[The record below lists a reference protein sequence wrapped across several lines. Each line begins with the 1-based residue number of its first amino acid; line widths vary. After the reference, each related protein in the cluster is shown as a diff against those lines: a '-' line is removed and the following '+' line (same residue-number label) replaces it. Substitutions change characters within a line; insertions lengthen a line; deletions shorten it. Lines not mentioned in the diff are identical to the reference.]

1 MLRQLCCSCTFPP
14 VVIVI
19 TALAC
24 APAARAQ
31 TPATPDAVVDKIFD
45 AITPDSPGC
54 AAAASQH
61 GKVVV
66 NRAYGLADLERRL
79 PITPDT
85 VFDAGSV
92 VKQFVAAATLL
103 LVEEKRLSLTED
115 VRRYIPELPDYGHKI
130 TLDHLLTHTSG
141 VRDWTGLGPL
151 TGRKIDALTLTLR
164 QRALNFAPGEEW
176 AYSNSGYVLMKE
188 IVARTSKMPFG
199 EFVRRRLFE
208 PLGMKS
214 SAYLAD
220 ASQVARNGSQ
230 AYEKAGPAWK
240 VDVQLGNERG
250 GGGALFT
257 TALDLITW
265 NEALMGGRLGKF
277 VTATIQA
284 PATLSNGRTLG
295 YARGLFLQS
304 TPRGPLVW
312 HSGGAGGYSALLGRF
327 TDHGV
332 AIAIMCNFSEG
343 ARDVY
348 ARSIM
353 ETLVPAA
360 SAAREEPSVPAATSV
375 ASLDVKDKAGLFFNE
390 GNGQPLRLVEEKG
403 QLRVAG
409 GPPLVAVA
417 SDRFRNARAVLSFM
431 SGDEFEL
438 HFVSPT
444 QIELRS
450 KEGKTTRYRRAE
462 PFAPTADDLAAF
474 AGRFANDESNA
485 VSVIAPGTKG
495 VLVRLNELGPLE
507 FMPVDRDTFQLGGM
521 ILRFRRD
528 TGGAVIGFDYSNPVV
543 RNVAF
548 TRSNAAGGR

>member
-1 MLRQLCCSCTFPP
+1 
-14 VVIVI
+14 
-19 TALAC
+19 
-24 APAARAQ
+24 
-31 TPATPDAVVDKIFD
+31 
-45 AITPDSPGC
+45 
-54 AAAASQH
+54 
-61 GKVVV
+61 VV
-66 NRAYGLADLERRL
+66 NRAYGLADLERKL

-115 VRRYIPELPDYGHKI
+115 VRKYIPELPDYGYRI
-130 TLDHLLTHTSG
+130 TLNHLLTHTSG

-151 TGRKIDALTLTLR
+151 TGRKVDALTLTLR

-176 AYSNSGYVLMKE
+176 AYSNSGYVLLKE

-199 EFVRRRLFE
+199 EFARRRLFE

-214 SAYLAD
+214 SAYLGD
-220 ASQVARNGSQ
+220 LREVARNGAL
-230 AYEKAGPAWK
+230 AYERAGLTWR

-257 TALDLITW
+257 TAVDLITW

-284 PATLSNGRTLG
+284 PATLNNGRTLG

-312 HSGGAGGYSALLGRF
+312 HSGGAGGYSTLLGRF
-327 TDHGV
+327 TKYGV
-332 AIAIMCNFSEG
+332 AIAIMCNASEG
-343 ARDVY
+343 ARDAY
-348 ARSIM
+348 ARSILDA
-353 ETLVPAA
+353 LVPAA
-360 SAAREEPSVPAATSV
+360 SAAREEPTVSAITPV
-375 ASLDVKDKAGLFFNE
+375 AGVDVKDKAGLFFNE
-390 GNGQPLRLVEEKG
+390 RDGMPLRLVEEKG

-409 GPPLVAVA
+409 GPPLVPVA
-417 SDRFRNARAVLSFM
+417 SDRFRNPRASLSFM

-444 QIELRS
+444 HINLRS

-462 PFAPTADDLAAF
+462 AFAPTADDLKAF
-474 AGRFANDESNA
+474 AGRFGNDESNA
-485 VSVIAPGTKG
+485 VTVIVPGAKG
-495 VLVRLNELGPLE
+495 VMVRLNELGPLE

-521 ILRFRRD
+521 LLRFRRD
-528 TGGAVIGFDYSNPVV
+528 KAGNVIGFDYSNPIV

-548 TRSNAAGGR
+548 TARDASGGR